1 MTNFQKVFIFVL
13 IIATT
18 TILSR
23 IIMLQNYLAYTTEDY
38 KVWQLLF
45 DRQLPNLQAHA
56 CEEYLACLEQLRTVL
71 HPTAP
76 PNFDTLNELL
86 LASQGW
92 SIEVVAGFLEVNAF
106 FKLLSQRRFCS
117 STWLRS
123 MEQLDYLEEPDMFH
137 DIFGHIPLYMNA
149 DYANYA
155 QKLGELGVR
164 FAGHPSIIQQLQRLY
179 WFTIEFGLLQTEAGY
194 KVYGAGICSS
204 AGEIKH
210 IYENPAVEIRS
221 FDLEQVLAND
231 FIISEVQMRYY
242 AIESFQALFATVQAL
257 EQRFEEALGLVEA

>member
-1 MTNFQKVFIFVL
+1 MRQEYNHYQK
-13 IIATT
+13 A
-18 TILSR
+18 
-23 IIMLQNYLAYTTEDY
+23 DY
-38 KVWQLLF
+38 DVWRLLF
-45 DRQLPNLQAHA
+45 ERQLPNLQAHA
-56 CEEYLACLEQLRTVL
+56 CQEYLDCLAELHPVL
-71 HPTAP
+71 HPAAP
-76 PNFDTLNELL
+76 PRFDLLNEHLL
-86 LASQGW
+86 GAHGW

-164 FAGHPSIIQQLQRLY
+164 FAAYPEMITQLQRLY
-179 WFTIEFGLLQTEAGY
+179 WFTIEFGLIRQGNDY

-204 AGEIKH
+204 AGEIRH
-210 IYENPAVEIRS
+210 IYKNPAVEILP
-221 FDLEQVLAND
+221 FDIDKVMAND

-242 AIESFQALFATVQAL
+242 AIESFEALFATVQTL
-257 EQRFEEALGLVEA
+257 EERFAAEAGRELSYLAEG